1 MMIKIKIEDK
11 KKINL
16 CFWYD
21 LNSHLLTLK
30 LTLLEPSRTS
40 IPKMPSTHFFT
51 NFQPTSELLR
61 EPKPLIQI
69 RRTSIAILPL
79 LRYRRS
85 RLLPLSP
92 RQHSPYVLSRRR
104 RRERP
109 LEEPPRRGGRAPAP
123 SRRRRR
129 LLQEARGARAVEREK
144 RRLFSGGDVIFPAVV
159 LGASGTNWGFRDLRR
174 VAFAFS
180 FAKRVR
186 IRLLRLR
193 CADSHY

>member
-1 MMIKIKIEDK
+1 MKRT
-11 KKINL
+11 NL

-40 IPKMPSTHFFT
+40 IPKMSSTHFFT

-69 RRTSIAILPL
+69 RRSSITILPL
-79 LRYRRS
+79 LRYRR
-85 RLLPLSP
+85 RCRCLLPLSP

-104 RRERP
+104 RRKRP
-109 LEEPPRRGGRAPAP
+109 PEEPPRGGGRAPAP

-144 RRLFSGGDVIFPAVV
+144 RRLFPGGDVIFPAVV
-159 LGASGTNWGFRDLRR
+159 VGAGGTKWGFRDLRR
-174 VAFAFS
+174 VAFGFG
-180 FAKRVR
+180 FTKRVR
-186 IRLLRLR
+186 VGLLRLG
-193 CADSHY
+193 CANSH